1 MEDNSRME
9 VGNLA
14 EFFTDTLRISNETSK
29 EDFLTSLRAL
39 AERIDMEELFK
50 ATYIP
55 DTDAEITVNSP
66 FNHPMSNPHYLGPV
80 ALGSQHYSE
89 AFGSAYDE
97 YHVAPIIVN
106 DIGDDYQLNAN
117 YAAELAEKRKNRTIY
132 NEDGTLKVEAVERG
146 STVSA
151 PTYNRALPPGK
162 TTIEDAIASYI
173 ATYVETHG
181 GRPEEYVKEVERI
194 RDEKYKAFYEKMCGG
209 DARRA
214 EIEGRDYAH
223 RG

>member
-1 MEDNSRME
+1 MEDNTIME
-9 VGNLA
+9 VGNLG
-14 EFFTDTLRISNETSK
+14 ELFKNVLRISNETSK
-29 EDFLTSLRAL
+29 EDFLTSLRTL
-39 AERIDMEELFK
+39 AERIDVEELFN

-55 DTDAEITVNSP
+55 DTEQTDNSP
-66 FNHPMSNPHYLGPV
+66 VNHPMSNPNYLGPV

-117 YAAELAEKRKNRTIY
+117 YAAELTEKRKNRAIY
-132 NEDGTLKVEAVERG
+132 NEDGTLKVEAVEKG

-151 PTYNRALPPGK
+151 PTYNRALPPEK

-181 GRPEEYVKEVERI
+181 GSPEEYVKEVERI

>member
-1 MEDNSRME
+1 MEDNTRME
-9 VGNLA
+9 VGNLG
-14 EFFTDTLRISNETSK
+14 ELFKNVLRISNETSK
-29 EDFLTSLRAL
+29 EDFLTSLRTL
-39 AERIDMEELFK
+39 AERIDVEELFNT
-50 ATYIP
+50 TYIP
-55 DTDAEITVNSP
+55 DAEQTDNSP
-66 FNHPMSNPHYLGPV
+66 VNHPMSNPHYLGPV

-117 YAAELAEKRKNRTIY
+117 YAAELTEKRKNRGIY
-132 NEDGTLKVEAVERG
+132 NEDGTLKVEAVEKG

-151 PTYNRALPPGK
+151 PAYNRSLPAAK

-181 GRPEEYVKEVERI
+181 GSPEEYVKEVERI

-214 EIEGRDYAH
+214 EIEGRDYAS
-223 RG
+223 RD